1 MAEVN
6 EGFFQVGDETVVL
19 SGLYD
24 DFVNVDFQVV
34 PDLPLETGM
43 HTTLV
48 GAPVFF
54 NLNNTF
60 T

>member
-6 EGFFQVGDETVVL
+6 EGFFQVGDENVVL

-43 HTTLV
+43 HTPLV
-48 GAPVFF
+48 GGPRV
-54 NLNNTF
+54 L
-60 T
+60 